1 MIFDFNNIISENV
14 GDRGISYSEIK
25 NSKEFLVEIKRR
37 IKDKTNNDYYPLI
50 MPLDMQKE
58 IQKIKEYAVK
68 IQENFDNFVVVG
80 MGGSSLGNEL
90 LHYAINGIFYNENHA
105 RKYPK
110 LYFFDNVDPESIKD
124 AIDLLD
130 MKKTVFNIIT
140 KSGTTSETMLNM
152 LAIGASLKKEGLSL
166 KDHLIFT
173 TDPEKGFLREMS
185 KETEIKTFPI
195 HPLLGGRFSVL
206 SHVGLVSAAVTGVD
220 IEALIEG
227 ALKELEDIK
236 AKDVLRSQALLLPL
250 FQYNL
255 NKSGVNINV
264 IFSYSDSLYYIG
276 EWYKQLMAESLGK
289 RYSREGKDIFTGI
302 TPLFLKGTTD
312 QHSVLQ
318 LLIEGPFDKFIIFM
332 APKKYRK
339 EIKVSEEIIRD
350 ERINY
355 LQDREYSSLIK
366 SEYFA
371 TKAALTKNGRPN
383 VSIEFDKIDEFNI
396 GRAIYMLEYG
406 IIALGEMLNINPI
419 DQPGVEL
426 GKKYTY
432 GIMGRKG
439 FEKERNEFKK
449 LEKGDQRYIIE

>member
-1 MIFDFNNIISENV
+1 
-14 GDRGISYSEIK
+14 
-25 NSKEFLVEIKRR
+25 
-37 IKDKTNNDYYPLI
+37 
-50 MPLDMQKE
+50 
-58 IQKIKEYAVK
+58 
-68 IQENFDNFVVVG
+68 
-80 MGGSSLGNEL
+80 
-90 LHYAINGIFYNENHA
+90 
-105 RKYPK
+105 
-110 LYFFDNVDPESIKD
+110 
-124 AIDLLD
+124 

-227 ALKELEDIK
+227 ALKELKDIK

>member
-1 MIFDFNNIISENV
+1 
-14 GDRGISYSEIK
+14 
-25 NSKEFLVEIKRR
+25 
-37 IKDKTNNDYYPLI
+37 
-50 MPLDMQKE
+50 
-58 IQKIKEYAVK
+58 
-68 IQENFDNFVVVG
+68 
-80 MGGSSLGNEL
+80 
-90 LHYAINGIFYNENHA
+90 
-105 RKYPK
+105 
-110 LYFFDNVDPESIKD
+110 
-124 AIDLLD
+124 
-130 MKKTVFNIIT
+130 
-140 KSGTTSETMLNM
+140 
-152 LAIGASLKKEGLSL
+152 
-166 KDHLIFT
+166 
-173 TDPEKGFLREMS
+173 
-185 KETEIKTFPI
+185 
-195 HPLLGGRFSVL
+195 
-206 SHVGLVSAAVTGVD
+206 
-220 IEALIEG
+220 
-227 ALKELEDIK
+227 
-236 AKDVLRSQALLLPL
+236 
-250 FQYNL
+250 
-255 NKSGVNINV
+255 
-264 IFSYSDSLYYIG
+264 
-276 EWYKQLMAESLGK
+276 
-289 RYSREGKDIFTGI
+289 
-302 TPLFLKGTTD
+302 
-312 QHSVLQ
+312 
-318 LLIEGPFDKFIIFM
+318 M